1 VDGGRRKSGASS
13 ELVSSRLLSASPTA
27 CFGGR
32 KCNRMECEKEA
43 IGDDQFLYSMDHLK

>member
-1 VDGGRRKSGASS
+1 VDGGRRKRGASS

-32 KCNRMECEKEA
+32 KCNNVDYEKEF
-43 IGDDQFLYSMDHLK
+43 ILILLYG